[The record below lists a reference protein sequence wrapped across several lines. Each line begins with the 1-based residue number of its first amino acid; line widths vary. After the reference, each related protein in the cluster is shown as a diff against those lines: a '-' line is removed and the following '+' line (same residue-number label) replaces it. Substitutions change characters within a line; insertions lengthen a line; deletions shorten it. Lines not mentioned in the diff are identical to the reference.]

1 MYVYKVEYEGVSKG
15 LGDDCDETFW
25 GSSNVV
31 ANNLDEAL
39 YKTKKECIHKN
50 IVPVSVM
57 IICHVDVS

>member
-15 LGDDCDETFW
+15 DDCDETFR

-31 ANNLDEAL
+31 ANNLEEAL
-39 YKTKKECIHKN
+39 YKTKKECIHEN